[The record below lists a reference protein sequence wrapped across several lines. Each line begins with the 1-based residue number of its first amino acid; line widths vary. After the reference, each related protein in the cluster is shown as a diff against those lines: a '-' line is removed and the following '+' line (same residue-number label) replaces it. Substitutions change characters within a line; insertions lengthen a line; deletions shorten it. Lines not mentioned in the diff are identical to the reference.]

1 MRIFVKTAIIASVA
15 LLCHA
20 ARVCAQF
27 NIIPEIQSATG
38 IYITADTLNTRLNKI
53 ANNDRK
59 TSAEHSINIDNYTV
73 ETDTL
78 TSVKMSSDTL
88 SAPTGNNSRV
98 AQKRNTKIETA
109 RFIPDP
115 QKATW
120 LGVVFPGAGQI
131 YNRKYWKLPIVY
143 GGFIGCLYAYNWN
156 SQMYSDYRQAYLDI
170 MDADP
175 NTDSFKDF
183 FRPGYDFD
191 KNSEYLKNVFKKR
204 KDRYRRWRDLSVFA
218 FIGVYALSIIDAY
231 VDAQLASFDIG
242 DDINL
247 TVTPAAINSIN
258 RAPISD
264 NYYGLNIKINF

>member
-1 MRIFVKTAIIASVA
+1 MCHTATVYAQTDARTKAQDTA
-15 LLCHA
+15 L
-20 ARVCAQF
+20 Q
-27 NIIPEIQSATG
+27 IT
-38 IYITADTLNTRLNKI
+38 TADSTAT
-53 ANNDRK
+53 
-59 TSAEHSINIDNYTV
+59 
-73 ETDTL
+73 
-78 TSVKMSSDTL
+78 
-88 SAPTGNNSRV
+88 APAPAPADSNSRV
-98 AQKRNTKIETA
+98 AQKRKSTQEST
-109 RFIPDP
+109 RFVPDP
-115 QKATW
+115 EKATW

-218 FIGVYALSIIDAY
+218 FIGVYALSVIDAY
-231 VDAQLASFDIG
+231 VDAQLANFDIG
-242 DDINL
+242 DDINI
-247 TVTPAAINSIN
+247 TVTPTTLNSSGTTI
-258 RAPISD
+258 AD
-264 NYYGLNIKINF
+264 GYYGLNLNINF